1 MHPSPLAPRPI
12 TATRGVLCAPALA
25 FFAVIL
31 STPAQTPRAV
41 AWQWPQFRGPNRD
54 GVSLETGLLP
64 KWPKDGPPRLWTRS
78 GVGRGYSS
86 PIVANGR
93 IIITGDIGDELVI
106 SAFDTDGKVLWRAG
120 NGKSWKNPYPGSRAT
135 CTLSG
140 GHAFHVNAHG
150 RVLCF
155 DPDDGREL
163 WSVDALTQFQ
173 AKNIRWGISECLLVD
188 GRRVIV
194 TPGGAK
200 ALMAAL
206 NVADGAVIW
215 TAPPLKFMRKHRF
228 GGKPVDPPEPDIDK
242 AGYVSPVLVDVDGRR
257 LIISSSARHFI
268 CVDADTGD
276 LLWTQPVFARYEV
289 IGAMPVLCDKSVFL
303 TAPGDFGGHLFDI
316 RLTDQ
321 GVNLVKRWETPI
333 DNCHGALVC
342 LGDALYGS
350 GYRRYRG
357 WARIDVAT
365 GALAYQTTDMVK
377 GSVIAADARLYALSE
392 DGTIRLL
399 APMADAFVA
408 RGSFRI
414 SDGRKKDAWAH
425 PVICDG
431 RLYLRYHDS
440 LSCYDIRNPAGSA
453 Q

>member
-1 MHPSPLAPRPI
+1 MLSPPLPSR
-12 TATRGVLCAPALA
+12 ATIRYVLCAATLA
-25 FFAVIL
+25 FVVGSL
-31 STPAQTPRAV
+31 STHAQTPHAA

-64 KWPKDGPPRLWTRS
+64 EWPKGGPPSLWTVS

-86 PIVANGR
+86 PIVADGR
-93 IIITGDIGDELVI
+93 VIITGDIGDELVI
-106 SAFDTDGKVLWRAG
+106 NAFDMDGKVLWRAT
-120 NGKSWKNPYPGSRAT
+120 NGSNWKKPYPGSRAT

-140 GHAFHVNAHG
+140 GRAFHVNAHG

-155 DPDDGREL
+155 DPGDGHEL

-173 AKNIRWGISECLLVD
+173 AENIRWGISECLLVD
-188 GRRVIV
+188 GKRVIV
-194 TPGGAK
+194 TPGGTK

-206 NVADGAVIW
+206 DVADGAVIW

-242 AGYVSPVLVDVDGRR
+242 AGYVSPVLVEVDGRR
-257 LIISSSARHFI
+257 LIIGSSARHFI
-268 CVDADTGD
+268 CVDANTGE

-289 IGAMPVLCDKSVFL
+289 IGAMPVLCGKSVFL
-303 TAPGDFGGHLFDI
+303 TAPDDFGGRLFDI
-316 RLTDQ
+316 RVTGQ
-321 GVNLVKRWETPI
+321 GVNLVKRWESPI
-333 DNCHGALVC
+333 DNCHGALIR
-342 LGDALYGS
+342 LGEALYGS
-350 GYRRYRG
+350 GYRRSKG

-365 GALAYQTTDMVK
+365 GALSHQTADMVK
-377 GSVIAADARLYALSE
+377 GSVLAADGRLYALSE
-392 DGTIRLL
+392 DGAVRLL
-399 APMADAFVA
+399 EPGPDAFIR
-408 RGSFRI
+408 RGEFRI
-414 SDGRKKDAWAH
+414 SDGRQKDAWAH

-440 LSCYDIRNPAGSA
+440 LSCYDIRDPAGSA